1 MLHVF
6 FINQV
11 KLVAR
16 TLKTT
21 NNKGQ
26 REYILTC
33 ISNNNMD
40 ADTVKVVF

>member
-21 NNKGQ
+21 NNKGK
-26 REYILTC
+26 RKYILTC